1 LIDPDAQSST
11 STGLSGTDRELN
23 SRFLFRRLE
32 DGLFLFDGMSGETVL
47 LPPDMQS
54 CSHFLEARLGNDMM
68 AMAHWRSMFLH
79 SGLVED

>member
-1 LIDPDAQSST
+1 MDPDERQSNL
-11 STGLSGTDRELN
+11 TGLSGTDREIT

-32 DGLFLFDGMSGETVL
+32 DGLFLFDRMSGETVL

-54 CSHFLEARLGNDMM
+54 CSHFLETRLGSDMM
-68 AMAHWRSMFLH
+68 AVAHWQSIFLN